1 MMSAEAAKE
10 AFDVLKS
17 SLGASGSQKHAGHK
31 IALAT
36 VQGDIHDIGKNIV
49 KLLLESYGFEVLD
62 LGKDVAPET
71 VVQAVEQGEL
81 KLVGLSALMTT
92 TVSSMERTIKMLREH
107 VPSCK
112 VMVGGAVLT
121 EEYAKAIGA
130 DFYSPD
136 AMGSVKYAETVF
148 GNQ

>member
-1 MMSAEAAKE
+1 MSHTRTNTIGEEFESNRIFLPQLMMSAEAAKE

-71 VVQAVEQGEL
+71 VVR
-81 KLVGLSALMTT
+81 LMN
-92 TVSSMERTIKMLREH
+92 R
-107 VPSCK
+107 
-112 VMVGGAVLT
+112 
-121 EEYAKAIGA
+121 
-130 DFYSPD
+130 
-136 AMGSVKYAETVF
+136 
-148 GNQ
+148 GN